1 MGEPIQFP
9 VGRGF
14 DRAYWL
20 SRCEGFLVQ
29 DAEGMR
35 IGTVVEFHYHS
46 RVDQPDELAVRAGR
60 FGHRLL
66 VYRTEAV
73 QEIMPGPRALV
84 GLVPLR
90 PSTPKV
96 RAGRSARSEAR
107 AATAARSARLEKN
120 ESDLRRRAKESR

>member
-14 DRAYWL
+14 DRPYWL
-20 SRCEGFLVQ
+20 SRREGFLVE

-35 IGTVVEFHYHS
+35 VGTVVELHYHS

-66 VYRTEAV
+66 IYRTEAV
-73 QEIMPGPRALV
+73 QAILRARR
-84 GLVPLR
+84 GWCWR
-90 PSTPKV
+90 Q
-96 RAGRSARSEAR
+96 GQCRSAVD
-107 AATAARSARLEKN
+107 ATQTTLPDRGPG
-120 ESDLRRRAKESR
+120 

>member
-14 DRAYWL
+14 DRPYWL

-35 IGTVVEFHYHS
+35 IGTVVELRYHS

-66 VYRTEAV
+66 IYRTEAV
-73 QEIMPGPRALV
+73 QTILPSKTRLV
-84 GLVPLR
+84 LA
-90 PSTPKV
+90 
-96 RAGRSARSEAR
+96 AGASPIGSGRNTDD
-107 AATAARSARLEKN
+107 AA
-120 ESDLRRRAKESR
+120 

>member
-14 DRAYWL
+14 DRRYWL

-35 IGTVVEFHYHS
+35 VGRVVELHYHS

-60 FGHRLL
+60 LGHRLL
-66 VYRTEAV
+66 IYRTEAV
-73 QEIMPGPRALV
+73 EAILPG
-84 GLVPLR
+84 
-90 PSTPKV
+90 K
-96 RAGRSARSEAR
+96 
-107 AATAARSARLEKN
+107 ARLVLAAGAAPIG
-120 ESDLRRRAKESR
+120 SGRHTDDAA